1 LADQPAL
8 IVRDHSAAKAMEL
21 SPDSK
26 VAGVLTPLFA
36 LRRDDD
42 LGIGDLQS
50 LREFIDWSAGV
61 GFKVVQLLP
70 INETGGDNSPYNAIS
85 AMALEPTTLHLAP
98 GSPADLSQADYD
110 EVLAGF
116 KLKKLRSGGVKYEQV
131 RRLKRALL
139 EKAFDAFNLETES
152 FVAFCEKEKPWLEG
166 YGFFRSLM
174 EENGGTEAFDYWPEE
189 QRTLA
194 GARDWLDA
202 QPAEV
207 QERFA
212 RHEQFFRYVQWVA
225 YGQWTQV
232 KAFAEE
238 RGVALMGDIPFGVS
252 YYSADVFARPEQF
265 ALEWSGGAPP
275 EPYFKDD
282 EFTQKW
288 GQNWGIPLYRW
299 DVMRHD
305 NYSWWRQR
313 VRGVRRI
320 FHVFRIDHVLGFY
333 RIYAFP
339 WRPQRNAEFL
349 PLTQEE
355 MLQRTGGK
363 FPHFA
368 PRDDETHENAWANKH
383 EGEEYLRMALEAAES
398 TRLVGE
404 DLGTVPNYVRP
415 SLQSLGIAGFKI
427 PQWENHPDGRGI
439 PGSEYQR
446 LSVAT
451 YATHDHKPLRAMW
464 DEAFEH
470 ESETREQALG
480 DLRKVA
486 QFAGIT
492 LGEGMDYDRE
502 FYPQVMEALFRCES
516 WMALVMITDLLA
528 RKDRFNVPGTA
539 AESNWSRRLH
549 LTVAKL
555 SPSRGVKQRMRTIR
569 TLLEKTGRAQNPK
582 SQVPN
587 PKQVPSSKFQ

>member
-1 LADQPAL
+1 
-8 IVRDHSAAKAMEL
+8 MNL
-21 SPDSK
+21 SPEQK
-26 VAGVLTPLFA
+26 IAGVLTPLFA
-36 LRRDDD
+36 LRREDD
-42 LGIGDLQS
+42 LGIGDLES
-50 LREFIDWSAGV
+50 LREFIDWSASI
-61 GFKVVQLLP
+61 GFKLVQLLP

-85 AMALEPTTLHLAP
+85 AMAIEPTTLHLAP
-98 GSPADLSQADYD
+98 GSPRQLTQSDYD
-110 EVLAGF
+110 EVLARF
-116 KLKKLRSGGVKYEQV
+116 NLKKLRAGGVKYGQV

-139 EKAFDAFNLETES
+139 EKAFAS
-152 FVAFCEKEKPWLEG
+152 FCDQKGGGVLNPAIHGVENPVSVGRQPATTFDAFCEKERPWLDG
-166 YGFFRSLM
+166 YVFFRSLM
-174 EENGGTEAFDYWPEE
+174 EENGSTEAWDHWPEE
-189 QRTLA
+189 HRTPA
-194 GARDWLDA
+194 GARAWLQA
-202 QPAEV
+202 QFNEV

-212 RHEQFFRYVQWVA
+212 RYELFFRYVQWVA
-225 YGQWTQV
+225 YDQWIRV
-232 KAFAEE
+232 KAYADE

-252 YYSADVFARPEQF
+252 YYSADVFSRPEQF
-265 ALEWSGGAPP
+265 ALGWSGGAPP

-299 DVMRHD
+299 DVMRQD
-305 NYSWWRQR
+305 NYAWWRQR

-339 WRPQRNAEFL
+339 WRPHWNAEFL
-349 PLTQEE
+349 PLTWDE
-355 MLQRTGGK
+355 MLQRTGGE

-368 PRDDETHENAWANKH
+368 PRDDESHENAIANMR

-415 SLQSLGIAGFKI
+415 SLHSLGIAGFKI
-427 PQWENHPDGRGI
+427 PHWENHPDGRII
-439 PGSEYQR
+439 PGGEYQQ

-470 ESETREQALG
+470 ESDSREQVRA
-480 DLRKVA
+480 DLRKIA
-486 QFAGIT
+486 EFAGIGS
-492 LGEGMDYDRE
+492 LEEGMNYDRE
-502 FYPQVMEALFRCES
+502 FYPQVMEALFRS
-516 WMALVMITDLLA
+516 NAWMAVVMITDLLA

-539 AESNWSRRLH
+539 ADSNWSRRLQ

-555 SPSRGVKQRMRTIR
+555 GTSRGVKERMKLIR
-569 TLLEKTGRAQNPK
+569 TLLEKTGRT
-582 SQVPN
+582 
-587 PKQVPSSKFQ
+587 